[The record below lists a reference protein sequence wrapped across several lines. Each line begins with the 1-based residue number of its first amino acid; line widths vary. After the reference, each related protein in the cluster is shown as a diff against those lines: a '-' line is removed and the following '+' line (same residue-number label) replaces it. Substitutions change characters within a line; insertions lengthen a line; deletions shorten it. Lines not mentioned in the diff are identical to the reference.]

1 MMTYSLSHNSDTVI
15 IYSVLNSNHCFI
27 FTCISMISLVSL
39 IVTNSSK
46 YLQEK
51 NNFLV
56 NGDTVNKTLRK

>member
-1 MMTYSLSHNSDTVI
+1 MMTYSPSHNSDTVI
-15 IYSVLNSNHCFI
+15 IYSVLNSNRCFI

-39 IVTNSSK
+39 IVINSSK

-56 NGDTVNKTLRK
+56 NGDTVNKTLR